1 MDLIISNFS
10 SVPVAGPL
18 LVTAILGGTELD
30 VVPLYRGYALH
41 VWFLP
46 FVLILLVIGHL
57 LVAWRQGLADLSPAW
72 RKFSRRLPV
81 QRWLHLAPGMG
92 LLIAL
97 LILSAITPH
106 SGQSGPSDRSA
117 WPHPDWL
124 LWLYFLPFWYFKG
137 GASVAGTLIIPV
149 VLLAFLVL
157 APRLGA
163 GKLGRHY
170 LLPYPSWAS

>member
-81 QRWLHLAPGMG
+81 QCWLHLAPGMG

-106 SGQSGPSDRSA
+106 RRAKRAFGPFCMAPPR
-117 WPHPDWL
+117 
-124 LWLYFLPFWYFKG
+124 
-137 GASVAGTLIIPV
+137 
-149 VLLAFLVL
+149 LAFVALFSPVLVF
-157 APRLGA
+157 
-163 GKLGRHY
+163 
-170 LLPYPSWAS
+170 